1 MLDMPTAGN
10 FSADFADWRDYIV
23 TIAQYTGF
31 DKYGEPSFGSGT
43 STACYI
49 EMSPKLV
56 RNSTGQE
63 VVSSSRVYIVGD
75 VTVTPLDKV
84 TLPDSSNPP
93 ILRVDHFYNDKATL
107 ELSVI
112 YL

>member
-1 MLDMPTAGN
+1 MVVGT
-10 FSADFADWRDYIV
+10 FSTDFADWRDYTV
-23 TIAQYTGF
+23 TIAQFTSF
-31 DKYGEPSFGSGT
+31 DKYGEPAYGTGT

-56 RNSTGQE
+56 RNMTGQE
-63 VVSSSRVYIVGD
+63 VVSSARVYIVGD
-75 VTVTPLDKV
+75 ATITPLDKV
-84 TLPDSSNPP
+84 TLVDSSTPP

-107 ELSVI
+107 ELTVI